1 MEKKRKTIYSNTKA
15 AIAKRRQRR
24 NKKLGI
30 AVKPGRPKQSETKK
44 KKEADKIRSL
54 YKEVGRRLMK
64 QEVKVEEEPAPA
76 QSVACVSH
84 ALEDKVKELP
94 NIKIEP
100 DFEESVSTS
109 ITSEFHLHF
118 D

>member
-1 MEKKRKTIYSNTKA
+1 MDEKRTYSNTKA

-30 AVKPGRPKQSETKK
+30 AVKPGRPKQTKK
-44 KKEADKIRSL
+44 EKEADNIRSL